1 MREIPPPIGMLHNRR
16 VFSFLSVN
24 MVIVG
29 IVALFG
35 FNTVLM
41 PLALP
46 WWLHLPV
53 IIGGAGASMVLT
65 TPINGVSAV
74 ERWIAMITITVQRR
88 WMLDTISPSPPFP
101 APPTS
106 AEATALVAL
115 QRLVRSRHET
125 TTSAT

>member
-35 FNTVLM
+35 LNTVLM

-53 IIGGAGASMVLT
+53 IIGGTGAAMVLT

-74 ERWIAMITITVQRR
+74 DRWIAVITITIRRR
-88 WMLDTISPSPPFP
+88 WMLDTIPPSPPFP

-115 QRLVRSRHET
+115 QHLVQSRREST
-125 TTSAT
+125 PSAM